1 MMVKTASKGRQG
13 KQLVPE
19 FLVKEWLDGKPI
31 YYKGYRDVL
40 NKTKK
45 LEDIMGCS
53 SLQSFVIDYLLRIL
67 YKVVDEEKYFIAT
80 NEAGIHLDKR
90 NNLSNDIAIYDLE
103 VLTPG
108 KISRKYADVPP
119 VLAIEVGL
127 NEEVDRKETGFSIGD
142 YVALKVQKLLDF
154 GIERVI
160 WILIESKKVLV
171 AKQGEDWL
179 IKNWEQEIG
188 LFQGQ
193 AFNVGKYLKKR
204 GIKITD

>member
-1 MMVKTASKGRQG
+1 MVKAASKGRQE
-13 KQLVPE
+13 KQPVPE
-19 FLVKEWLDGKPI
+19 FLVKEWLNGKPI

-67 YKVVDEEKYFIAT
+67 YEIVDEENYFIAT
-80 NEAGIHLDKR
+80 NEAGIHLDHR
-90 NNLSNDIAIYDLE
+90 NNFSNDIAIYDLQ
-103 VLTPG
+103 VLTPE

-119 VLAIEVGL
+119 VLAIEVGI
-127 NEEVDRKETGFSIGD
+127 NEEVDRKETGFTISD

-154 GIERVI
+154 GVEKVL
-160 WILIESKKVLV
+160 WILIDSQKVLV

-179 IKNWEQEIG
+179 IKNWEQEIE

-193 AFNVGKYLKKR
+193 AFNVGEYLKKR
-204 GIKITD
+204 GIKLTD

>member
-1 MMVKTASKGRQG
+1 MVKTASNGRRE
-13 KQLVPE
+13 KQTVPE

-45 LEDIMGCS
+45 PEDILGCS
-53 SLQSFVIDYLLRIL
+53 SLQSFVIDYLLYLL
-67 YKVVDEEKYFIAT
+67 YQNIDRDKFFIAT
-80 NEAGIHLDKR
+80 NEPGIHLSKG
-90 NNLSNDIAIYDLE
+90 NNFSNDIAIYDLE

-108 KISRKYADVPP
+108 KISKKYADVPP

-127 NEEVDRKETGFSIGD
+127 NEEVDRKETGFSISD

-154 GIERVI
+154 GVERVI

-179 IKNWEQEIG
+179 IKNWEQEIE

-193 AFNVGKYLKKR
+193 AFNVGKYLKER
-204 GIKITD
+204 GVKITD

>member
-1 MMVKTASKGRQG
+1 MVKEASKGRQE
-13 KQLVPE
+13 KQPVPE

-45 LEDIMGCS
+45 LEDIMGCN
-53 SLQSFVIDYLLRIL
+53 SLQSFVIDYLLYLL
-67 YKVVDEEKYFIAT
+67 YLNIDRAKFFIAT
-80 NEAGIHLDKR
+80 NEPGIHLSKG
-90 NNLSNDIAIYDLE
+90 NNFSNDIAIYDLE

-119 VLAIEVGL
+119 VLAIEVGI
-127 NEEVDRKETGFSIGD
+127 NEEVDRKETGFTISD
-142 YVALKVQKLLDF
+142 YVSLKVQKLLDF
-154 GIERVI
+154 GVEKVI
-160 WILIESKKVLV
+160 WILIDSQKVLV

-179 IKNWEQEIG
+179 IKNWEQEIE

-204 GIKITD
+204 GVKTTD